1 MEQALKEVLGR
12 PSLICG
18 DNDKIVREEIGRE
31 GVDWIRV
38 MSDKNKWRALV
49 STVITLLVPY
59 IAGNFL
65 INFSPV
71 GFLRTLLNGV
81 ADLTL

>member
-38 MSDKNKWRALV
+38 MSDKNK
-49 STVITLLVPY
+49 
-59 IAGNFL
+59 
-65 INFSPV
+65 
-71 GFLRTLLNGV
+71 
-81 ADLTL
+81 